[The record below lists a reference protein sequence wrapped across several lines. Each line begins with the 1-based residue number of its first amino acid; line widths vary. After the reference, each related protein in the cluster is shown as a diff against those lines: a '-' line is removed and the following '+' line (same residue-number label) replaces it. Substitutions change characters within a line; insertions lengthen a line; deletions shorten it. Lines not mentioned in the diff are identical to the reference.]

1 MNGDQGRADVG
12 GDSALSIAEDLARYL
27 PAPEGDS
34 GVHADIEEEHNQEQE
49 QRGVASDGLEWSVVP
64 AELVARLREVLEE
77 RLPDLEARADVGDL
91 ALDLA
96 GTALDWQREQPP
108 AYRGGVVL

>member
-1 MNGDQGRADVG
+1 MNGDVG
-12 GDSALSIAEDLARYL
+12 GDSTLSIADDLARYL

-34 GVHADIEEEHNQEQE
+34 GVHFDIEEEHDQE
-49 QRGVASDGLEWSVVP
+49 QRGVASDGLEWAVVP
-64 AELVARLREVLEE
+64 AELVARLRAVLEE
-77 RLPDLEARADVGDL
+77 RLPELEARADVADL

>member
-1 MNGDQGRADVG
+1 MNGEHDQEHADVG
-12 GDSALSIAEDLARYL
+12 GDSTLSIAEDLARYL

-34 GVHADIEEEHNQEQE
+34 GVHADIEEEQE

-96 GTALDWQREQPP
+96 ATAQDWQREQPP
-108 AYRGGVVL
+108 VYRGGVVL